1 MLLLELETN
10 EVFFVGTSSVIV
22 KLQTSRRFACS
33 SNGIAVFVHNCCV
46 FELNVAGA
54 TLLEEA
60 DVDSLLGNAKVRIK
74 YQEVCGNF
82 I

>member
-1 MLLLELETN
+1 MFL
-10 EVFFVGTSSVIV
+10 
-22 KLQTSRRFACS
+22 
-33 SNGIAVFVHNCCV
+33 HNCCV

>member
-1 MLLLELETN
+1 MRHFQPGVGPSKGLLCDCK
-10 EVFFVGTSSVIV
+10 TSNFAKVR
-22 KLQTSRRFACS
+22 LQLYLTRC
-33 SNGIAVFVHNCCV
+33 VLHNCCV

-54 TLLEEA
+54 TLLQEA